1 MLLNNLFSP
10 YQYTACESAI
20 VICLLVCLLY
30 LSITL
35 LYKTL
40 NCFLLVGVFGVSC
53 NLVSKFSANLCAL
66 DKNSVLYVS
75 INSFVPSFFLLIL
88 SISLLNLPFI
98 KVESSPTFDILIISV
113 PNSSVA
119 TLILLI
125 SSSVPD
131 SSAF

>member
-10 YQYTACESAI
+10 YQKTACESAT

-30 LSITL
+30 LSTTL

-40 NCFLLVGVFGVSC
+40 NCFLLVGVLGTSC
-53 NLVSKFSANLCAL
+53 NLVSKFSANLCVL

-75 INSFVPSFFLLIL
+75 INSFVLSFFLLIL
-88 SISLLNLPFI
+88 STSLLNLPFI
-98 KVESSPTFDILIISV
+98 KVESSPTLDILIISV